1 MRMVLAADL
10 DRILSFPKLVDA
22 IDQALRMAITVPP
35 RHHHTIETPGSAPAT
50 CLIMPAWS
58 GGAERYLGIK
68 LVNIFP
74 DNGARN
80 LPSVMGSYV
89 LMSGETGAPLAM
101 MDGTRLTLWRTA
113 AVSALASRYVS
124 RADSRRLVM
133 VGAGALAPFLI
144 KAHRSVRPIEHVTL
158 WNRSRARSV
167 SVVQALK
174 ADGIQVQIADDLET
188 AVRRADIVSCAT
200 LSSTPLVHGAWLK
213 PGAHLDLVGAFTP
226 DMRESDD
233 EAVRLARILVDTRE
247 GSLKEGGDLV
257 QPIKAGVIPLNKVE
271 AELSDLAHRRVV
283 FERKADDVT
292 LFKSTGSAVFDL
304 AAAMTVHETLL
315 AKAA

>member
-1 MRMVLAADL
+1 MRIVLAAEM
-10 DRILSFPKLVDA
+10 DRMLVMPKLIDA
-22 IDQALRMAITVPP
+22 IDQTLRMAITVPA
-35 RHHHTIETPGSAPAT
+35 RHHHTIGHAGMTPAT
-50 CLIMPAWS
+50 CLIMPAWND
-58 GGAERYLGIK
+58 GAERFLGIK

-89 LMSGETGAPLAM
+89 LMSGETGGPLAF

-144 KAHRSVRPIEHVTL
+144 RAHRAVRPIEHVAL

-174 ADGIQVQIADDLET
+174 AEGVQVQIADDLEA
-188 AVRRADIVSCAT
+188 AVRRADIISCAT
-200 LSSTPLVHGAWLK
+200 LSSAPLVRGAWLK

-233 EAVRLARILVDTRE
+233 EAVKKSRIFVDTRE
-247 GSLKEGGDLV
+247 GALKEGGDLV
-257 QPIKAGVIPLNKVE
+257 QSIKAGVMAASQVE
-271 AELSDLAHRRVV
+271 AELSDLAHGRFSMDRMS
-283 FERKADDVT
+283 DDIT
-292 LFKSTGSAVFDL
+292 LFKSTGSAIFDL
-304 AAAMTVHETLL
+304 AAAMTVYRSLS
-315 AKAA
+315 